1 MWDSCGKNFPG
12 QRHGLTDLPC
22 TRVCSRS
29 RGWNILTRRKTVRS
43 FGRSVVRSVGRS
55 VGWRSQSCDGAVSR
69 TFVHGQGILYLS
81 TYLSYKFKLFLLPI
95 LLTYRLRPGLWL
107 IAICACS
114 VHMASSFVRSFVL
127 SFVCWGANLFV
138 FIYQVSSFNGTEN
151 GLRSVSRGTQ
161 TQSTYL
167 VVDKSKESVFGIWYY
182 GKP

>member
-1 MWDSCGKNFPG
+1 MEHFDPSE
-12 QRHGLTDLPC
+12 D
-22 TRVCSRS
+22 CSFVRS
-29 RGWNILTRRKTVRS
+29 LGRS
-43 FGRSVVRSVGRS
+43 FGRLGGWLAVSVVRRCR
-55 VGWRSQSCDGAVSR
+55 WQNFCAR
-69 TFVHGQGILYLS
+69 TRNPISIYI
-81 TYLSYKFKLFLLPI
+81 PI
-95 LLTYRLRPGLWL
+95 LQVQAVFIAYSTHLSVKARVVVNCNLR
-107 IAICACS
+107 
-114 VHMASSFVRSFVL
+114 VQRTSSFVRSFVL

>member
-1 MWDSCGKNFPG
+1 MEHFDPSE
-12 QRHGLTDLPC
+12 D
-22 TRVCSRS
+22 CSFVRS
-29 RGWNILTRRKTVRS
+29 LGRS
-43 FGRSVVRSVGRS
+43 FGRLGGWLAVSVVRRCR
-55 VGWRSQSCDGAVSR
+55 WQNFCAR
-69 TFVHGQGILYLS
+69 TRNPISIYI
-81 TYLSYKFKLFLLPI
+81 PI
-95 LLTYRLRPGLWL
+95 LQVQAVLIAYSTYRLRPGLWL